1 MVPDLLKVVN
11 SLLANRL
18 SQATALDALY
28 DVIIQ
33 GDCLKGSWK
42 PIISGLKVSI
52 ENGGYS

>member
-42 PIISGLKVSI
+42 PIVSGLKVSI